1 LRNCSRDVL
10 LSVDLCLTGED
21 RCLTGRNGQKH
32 RKSSRGMGS
41 GICGKILRDNDGK
54 VLLQIGK
61 VLTNKDLSYKR
72 LKENV
77 RMI

>member
-1 LRNCSRDVL
+1 
-10 LSVDLCLTGED
+10 
-21 RCLTGRNGQKH
+21 
-32 RKSSRGMGS
+32 MGS
-41 GICGKILRDNDGK
+41 GICGKIFRDNDGK

-72 LKENV
+72 LIENV